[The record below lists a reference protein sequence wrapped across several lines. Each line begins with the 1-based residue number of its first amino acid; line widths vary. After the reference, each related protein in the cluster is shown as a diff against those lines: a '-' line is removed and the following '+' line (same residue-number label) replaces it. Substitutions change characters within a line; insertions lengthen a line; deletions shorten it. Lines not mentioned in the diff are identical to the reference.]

1 MAASGRFP
9 AGDGGTPDEEHELA
23 QPPTII
29 TPRAAAQD
37 SAPSTGRHEPLLILL
52 ALVRSRAYNDKYS
65 RGEKT
70 AERLES
76 NLTKLERKIDDLLA
90 SCEES
95 ERKRLDHAHA
105 EKAGAEPS
113 GAEGDGKA

>member
-23 QPPTII
+23 QTLEQI
-29 TPRAAAQD
+29 A
-37 SAPSTGRHEPLLILL
+37 
-52 ALVRSRAYNDKYS
+52 K
-65 RGEKT
+65 GEKT